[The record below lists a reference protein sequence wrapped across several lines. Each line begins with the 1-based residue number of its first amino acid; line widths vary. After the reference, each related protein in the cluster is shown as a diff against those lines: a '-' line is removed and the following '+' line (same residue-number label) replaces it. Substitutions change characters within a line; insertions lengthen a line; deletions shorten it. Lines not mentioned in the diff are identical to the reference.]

1 MLKVINPSFCIQMV
15 VVLSSIVYND
25 QAALLASSKQFEG
38 FSFLW
43 QDDITTHYTKFLA
56 QEPTLQVRVVS
67 RFKENAGVRRI
78 LWTRWSNL
86 VGVSIIGR
94 RVKYA
99 REALDG
105 TMGCGPSQSKENG
118 LL

>member
-15 VVLSSIVYND
+15 VVLSSIVYNG
-25 QAALLASSKQFEG
+25 QAALLACSKQFEG

-78 LWTRWSNL
+78 LTRWSSL

-99 REALDG
+99 REASDG
-105 TMGCGPSQSKENG
+105 TMGCGPSHSKENG
-118 LL
+118 LS